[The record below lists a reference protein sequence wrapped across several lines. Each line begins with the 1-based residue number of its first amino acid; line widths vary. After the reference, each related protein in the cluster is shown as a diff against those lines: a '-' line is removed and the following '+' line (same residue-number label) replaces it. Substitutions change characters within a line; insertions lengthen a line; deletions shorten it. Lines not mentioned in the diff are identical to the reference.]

1 MVKLAIERE
10 SDVPLY
16 RQLANQLRTLIRTG
30 SLPPG
35 ARLPPVREVA
45 AELGLTRLTVH
56 SAYAELQAQGLT
68 EAVVGRGTFVAA
80 DARTGSTG
88 MVVGAVP
95 PPTPW
100 LSQSLL
106 AELTPEVEAG
116 DLLTLS
122 SAHPAAETFP
132 VRELGRAI
140 QETVADPLSL
150 GYGPV
155 AGEMALREQIATLLL
170 ERGIVTPPEHVLI
183 TAGAQQGIDLAI
195 RSLTMP
201 GDVVVVEEPT
211 YPGVLEVAAQRRQPI
226 VGVPFDE
233 DGLSIDALAAICQ
246 SYHPRMVYTVS
257 TFHNPTGLTL
267 ASGRRRD
274 LLRLAD
280 EHDFLLVEDDTYGF
294 LGLHGDAST
303 PLKAHDEEHRVIY
316 ITSFSKMVSPSL
328 RLGAIVASPRYL
340 PRLAAAKQGSDLVC
354 SSLLQRTLA
363 TYLRQGALP
372 SHLER
377 VRAIYRQREEALD
390 TSLRRFAP
398 ACTWTRPAGGLNL
411 WVTLPDGV
419 EEADVYREALAQGVT
434 VARGQMFYPE
444 PQRVG
449 HLRLSFG
456 NLTPGQIVDAVAILG
471 HVIQRQQGRRMWQR
485 GQTARP
491 LG

>member
-1 MVKLAIERE
+1 MLKLAIERE

-16 RQLANQLRTLIRTG
+16 RQLANQLRKLIRTG

-56 SAYAELQAQGLT
+56 SAYAELQALGLT

-80 DARTGSTG
+80 DARTSPTSA
-88 MVVGAVP
+88 VVSAV

-100 LSQSLL
+100 LSQGLL
-106 AELTPEVEAG
+106 AELTPAVEAE
-116 DLLTLS
+116 DLLSLS
-122 SAHPAAETFP
+122 SAHPATETFP

-140 QETVADPLSL
+140 QEVVADPLLL

-195 RSLTMP
+195 RSLTTA

-211 YPGVLEVAAQRRQPI
+211 YPGVLEVAAQRRQPV
-226 VGVPFDE
+226 VGVPFDQ
-233 DGLSIDALAAICQ
+233 DGLSIDALTAICQ
-246 SYHPRMVYTVS
+246 RYHPRLVYTVS

-267 ASGRRRD
+267 ASGRRGD

-294 LGLHGDAST
+294 LGLRGDAST

-340 PRLAAAKQGSDLVC
+340 PGLAAAKQGSDLVC
-354 SSLLQRTLA
+354 SSLLQRALA

-398 ACTWTRPAGGLNL
+398 ACTWTRPTGGLNL

-419 EEADVYREALAQGVT
+419 EEVEVYREALAQGVT
-434 VARGQMFYPE
+434 VARGQMFYAQ

-456 NLTPGQIVDAVAILG
+456 TLTPGQIVDAVAILG
-471 HVIQRQQGRRMWQR
+471 QVIQRQQGRRMWQR